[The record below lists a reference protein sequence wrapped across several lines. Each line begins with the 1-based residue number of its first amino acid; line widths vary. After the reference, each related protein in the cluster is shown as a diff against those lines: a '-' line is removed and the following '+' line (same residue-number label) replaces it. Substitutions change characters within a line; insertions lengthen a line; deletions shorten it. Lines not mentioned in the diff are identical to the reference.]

1 MKSIYGLAWRNLS
14 ANRVRSLLSV
24 LAVILGVSVTIA
36 GSIIIESVR
45 EGVLKSDEL
54 RVLMEGLIGLL
65 DPAMLFIG
73 VAVMMAGGFLIFNTF
88 GMAITQRRQQIGG
101 LRALGMT
108 QGQVMRVILAE
119 AALLAVIGIVLG
131 VVLSGVL
138 GQVMVAFI
146 KQLAGEMLAF
156 GDAAPTMPV
165 VVFAAAMG
173 LAITL
178 FSVLIPARRAA
189 RVAPL
194 DALRKPEAT
203 GVEGVSRWKTALG
216 ALLLTALLAYVIAAP
231 PGEWVT
237 YPLDFILTLLFIGLW
252 LAGVGLVLP
261 ALISLAARLGKRLM
275 PGTIGRLVTDNVQ
288 RARGRTSLT
297 VFTLAFALLVL
308 IGLTGFLKFF
318 LLYGI
323 GSSMKPA
330 EELDALFITRVD
342 ILKGWGATIA
352 LDLDSILLTEEE
364 HQAILDTVEGSAY
377 TVSSYFV
384 VVPEISFLGDAY
396 FSYMLDPTL
405 ARNTQSMF
413 TFTEGDWDFALPIM
427 EAGCGVLVVPAV
439 AARHNAGLGDTISV
453 TGRDGPLE
461 CTIAGIGS
469 GVAGAS
475 IISDTVR
482 DQITDMNPALVLV
495 VPYAD
500 TDPAT
505 FQVALDSLVTTYPTL
520 HIVQITGFMIVLEDS
535 LDIVNVSLNAMLLLA
550 TFAAAFGVVNTMMM
564 SMDERRHEFGLL
576 RAIGTT
582 RAQMR
587 RLIISEAAL
596 LGIVGGVVGFLAGI
610 GVLVIIV
617 MTYGLNSIGVAQN
630 LWAAALA
637 SAQPAVVMGLVGVIV
652 APVIASL
659 AAWLPARGIL
669 REKPVA
675 AVPRL
680 Q

>member
-1 MKSIYGLAWRNLS
+1 MRSIYGLAWHNLN
-14 ANRVRSLLSV
+14 AHRVRSLLSV

-54 RVLMEGLIGLL
+54 RVLMEGLISML

-73 VAVMMAGGFLIFNTF
+73 IAVMMAGGFLIFNTF

-119 AALLAVIGIVLG
+119 AALLAVIGVVLG

-146 KQLAGEMLAF
+146 KQIAGEMLAF
-156 GDAAPTMPV
+156 GDAAPTLPV
-165 VVFAAAMG
+165 VVFAAVMG
-173 LAITL
+173 LTITL

-194 DALRKPEAT
+194 DALRKPEAA
-203 GVEGVSRWKTALG
+203 GVEGISRWKTALG

-237 YPLDFILTLLFIGLW
+237 YPLDFTLTLLFIGLW

-330 EELDALFITRVD
+330 EEQNALFITRVD
-342 ILKGWGATIA
+342 ILNGWGATIA
-352 LDLDSILLTEEE
+352 LDLDSILLTDEEL
-364 HQAILDTVEGSAY
+364 QAILDIVESSAY

-439 AARHNAGLGDTISV
+439 AARHNAGLGDTINV

-500 TDPAT
+500 TDPVT
-505 FQVALDSLVTTYPTL
+505 FQAALDALVTMYPTL
-520 HIVQITGFMIVLEDS
+520 HTVQITGFMVVLEDS

-576 RAIGTT
+576 RAVGTT
-582 RAQMR
+582 RTQMR
-587 RLIISEAAL
+587 NLIISEAAL

-617 MTYGLNSIGVAQN
+617 MTYGLNSIGVSQN

-637 SAQPAVVMGLVGVIV
+637 SVQPAAVMGFVGVIV
-652 APVIASL
+652 APMIASL

-675 AVPRL
+675 AIPRL